1 MTGNLDRSRT
11 EYSARNT
18 TVAMAARVAA
28 ILAGYFTRVV
38 FTHTLSEDYV
48 GINGL
53 FTDILNVLALSEL
66 GVGTAIT
73 YALYKPVSEKNV
85 EEQKSLMRMYR
96 QFYRIVAA
104 IVLVGGLLVI
114 PFMDVL
120 IKNQTQVEH
129 LTVIYLMYL
138 MNSVL
143 SYLLIYKRTLIDAHQ
158 LSYIGVMYQTVFL
171 LIQNAVQVLVLL
183 CTRNF
188 FLFVSVMIL
197 CTLANNICISLKAD
211 RLYPYLREREVQEL
225 PGEEKKSIYRNI
237 RAMLMHK
244 IGNVIVNNT
253 DNLLLSSL
261 VGIVSVSKYSN
272 YFLMIGSVRQ
282 VLNQMFQGIT
292 ASVGNLGVEEGRE
305 RIRKIFEASFFMGQ
319 WMFGLAAI
327 CLFELVD
334 IFVEISFGTQYVFT
348 RDITLVLCLNF
359 YFTGMRQA
367 VLVFRDSMGLF
378 RYDRYKSLAEAAIN
392 LVVSIL
398 LGRKMGTLGI
408 FLGTLASTITTSLW
422 VEPYMLYKHRLKI
435 SSRGF
440 FLRYIQYACVTFLL
454 WAGED
459 LLCRYMFG
467 GNGLSGQC
475 STGMLWQIC
484 CLKLAVCFTVT
495 NLVYLLIY
503 HRTRE
508 FRLLVRKAY
517 RILQQK
523 LQRRGGDSAKVC
535 KEEGKEKSDRKQ
547 EGLQKENGGAE
558 HCMDGTEF
566 TPEGDL
572 LLFLLRGNSI
582 SETLSVGRQ
591 VDWDKLVVMAQRH
604 SVLPLLYD
612 SIAARKSAIREECG
626 AAGRNDIPETVQRKT
641 AEAARKT
648 VLQSYRLLFLC
659 KYLIGRLEDACI
671 SVILLKGV
679 GTASYYPTPELRKSG
694 DVDLLLTAPE
704 KLEAACEVLEAC
716 GCTIQEKQLTLHHVV
731 FVSEGSITIELHTM
745 MAEPF
750 DNNRMNRYL
759 QGKLSECQAHMVRA
773 DVMGVPL
780 PVLAPGYH
788 AYELLVH
795 MLQHFLRAGFGLKL
809 LYDWVMFWNHDVD
822 MPEKEQYLVLVEESG
837 IKGFSD
843 MVTSVCCRYLGLSRE
858 KVHWM
863 KISMEETAMHDF
875 MADVLEAE
883 EFGRSESERM
893 VSLRNGGVS
902 GYVREFQHQMCLNFP
917 KASRCFLCWP
927 VLWCITLSRFLYNN
941 HRIRKVSCQSILK
954 NAGQRG
960 RLIQKM
966 KLWKR

>member
-1 MTGNLDRSRT
+1 MAESLDRSRT

-138 MNSVL
+138 MNSVI

-188 FLFVSVMIL
+188 FFFVSVMIL

-211 RLYPYLREREVQEL
+211 RLYPCLREREVQEL
-225 PGEEKKSIYRNI
+225 PGEEKRSIYRNI

-334 IFVEISFGTQYVFT
+334 IFVQISFGTQYVFT

-392 LVVSIL
+392 LGVSIL

-408 FLGTLASTITTSLW
+408 FLGTLVSTITTSLW

-454 WAGED
+454 WTGED
-459 LLCRYMFG
+459 LLCRYMLG
-467 GNGLSGQC
+467 GNDVSGRC
-475 STGMLWQIC
+475 STGMLWQVC

-523 LQRRGGDSAKVC
+523 LQRRDGGSAKVC
-535 KEEGKEKSDRKQ
+535 KVDEKEKSDRKK
-547 EGLQKENGGAE
+547 EGLRKENGEAE

-566 TPEGDL
+566 TQEGEL
-572 LLFLLRGNSI
+572 LLSLLRGNSV
-582 SETLSVGRQ
+582 SGVLSAGLH

-604 SVLPLLYD
+604 GVLPLLYD
-612 SIAARKSAIREECG
+612 SAAVQGKYAVPEE
-626 AAGRNDIPETVQRKT
+626 VQRKT
-641 AEAARKT
+641 AAAARKT

-659 KYLIGRLEDACI
+659 KYLIGRLEEACI
-671 SVILLKGV
+671 PVILLKGV

-716 GCTIQEKQLTLHHVV
+716 GCTIQKKQLTLHHVV

-759 QGKLSECQAHMVRA
+759 QSKLSECQAHMVRA

-788 AYELLVH
+788 AYELLIH

-822 MPEKEQYLVLVEESG
+822 MSEKEQYLVLVEESG

-843 MVTSVCCRYLGLSRE
+843 MVTSVCCRYLGLSWE
-858 KVHWM
+858 KVQWM

-893 VSLRNGGVS
+893 VSLRNGGLS

-917 KASRCFLCWP
+917 KASRCCLCWP